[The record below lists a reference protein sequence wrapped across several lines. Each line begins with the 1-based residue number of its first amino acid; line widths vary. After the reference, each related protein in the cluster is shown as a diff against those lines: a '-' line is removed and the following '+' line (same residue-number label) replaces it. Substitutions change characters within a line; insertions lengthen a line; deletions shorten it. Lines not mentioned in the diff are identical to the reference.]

1 MFKNLG
7 TNTSSAINIFL
18 RQCDREQGL
27 VFTPSMTPEPNKER
41 LEYLQEIENYKN
53 GQIELDS
60 YENVKSL
67 RKSLTDDQ

>member
-27 VFTPSMTPEPNKER
+27 VFTPSMTPEPRKER
-41 LEYLQEIENYKN
+41 LESLQEIENYKN
-53 GQIELDS
+53 GQQL
-60 YENVKSL
+60 
-67 RKSLTDDQ
+67 